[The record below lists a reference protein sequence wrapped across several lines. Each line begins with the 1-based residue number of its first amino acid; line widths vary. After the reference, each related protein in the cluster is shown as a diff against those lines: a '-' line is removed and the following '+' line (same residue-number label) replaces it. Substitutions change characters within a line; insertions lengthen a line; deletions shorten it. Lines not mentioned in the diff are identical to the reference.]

1 VLLRNPLA
9 LVFLAALFIPLER
22 VWALRKAPLL
32 RAGWQ
37 TDVVH
42 FFATHVVQQLAL
54 VIAMGL
60 VVAAVDPLVS
70 RGLQDAVAAQPA
82 SAQFVEAILL
92 VEFLGYGMHRA
103 FHAFPSLWRIHA
115 VHHSSEHLDWL
126 AALRAHPLDQ
136 VLTRSVQFIPL
147 YLLGFSAQT
156 FGSIT
161 GVLGLWAIFLHAN
174 VRGRFGPVEHLVATP
189 HFHHWHHAADA
200 HGNFSGLLP
209 WVDALFGTRVDR
221 RDWPANYGCDAP
233 VPQGWWRQL
242 TWPFR
247 RKIA

>member
-103 FHAFPSLWRIHA
+103 FHAFPCGAFTRCTT
-115 VHHSSEHLDWL
+115 
-126 AALRAHPLDQ
+126 RANTSTGSQ
-136 VLTRSVQFIPL
+136 RCARTRS
-147 YLLGFSAQT
+147 
-156 FGSIT
+156 
-161 GVLGLWAIFLHAN
+161 
-174 VRGRFGPVEHLVATP
+174 
-189 HFHHWHHAADA
+189 
-200 HGNFSGLLP
+200 
-209 WVDALFGTRVDR
+209 TRS
-221 RDWPANYGCDAP
+221 
-233 VPQGWWRQL
+233 
-242 TWPFR
+242 
-247 RKIA
+247 

>member
-1 VLLRNPLA
+1 MLLRNPLA

-22 VWALRKAPLL
+22 VWALREAPLL
-32 RAGWQ
+32 RAGWK

-54 VIAMGL
+54 VIAIGL
-60 VVAAVDPLVS
+60 VVAAIDPLVS

-82 SAQFVEAILL
+82 SVQFVEAILL
-92 VEFLGYGMHRA
+92 VEFLGYGMHRT
-103 FHAFPSLWRIHA
+103 FHAIPALWRIHA

-136 VLTRSVQFIPL
+136 ALTRSVQFIPL

-174 VRGRFGPVEHLVATP
+174 VRARFGPLEHLVATP
-189 HFHHWHHAADA
+189 HFHHWHHAAEA
-200 HGNFSGLLP
+200 HGNFSGLMP
-209 WVDALFGTRVDR
+209 WVDALFGTRVQR
-221 RDWPANYGCDAP
+221 SDWPSNYGCDAP